1 LRKAEAQETLQKMDL
16 VTRMVAASRLRTCLS
31 AVVGG
36 LVLLALAVFVVLV
49 NVVVP
54 VITLAIFA
62 TIVFLLA
69 LSARRLA
76 EQEEAFRRKV
86 GR

>member
-1 LRKAEAQETLQKMDL
+1 
-16 VTRMVAASRLRTCLS
+16 MVAASRLRTCLS

>member
-1 LRKAEAQETLQKMDL
+1 
-16 VTRMVAASRLRTCLS
+16 MVAASRLRTCLS

-36 LVLLALAVFVVLV
+36 LVLTALAVFVVLL
-49 NVVVP
+49 NAVVP
-54 VITLAIFA
+54 VITLAIFG
-62 TIVFLLA
+62 TIIFLLV
-69 LSARRLA
+69 LSARRGLA

>member
-1 LRKAEAQETLQKMDL
+1 
-16 VTRMVAASRLRTCLS
+16 MVAASRLKICLS

-69 LSARRLA
+69 LWARRGLA

>member
-1 LRKAEAQETLQKMDL
+1 
-16 VTRMVAASRLRTCLS
+16 VVAVNRLKTCLLV
-31 AVVGG
+31 VVGG

-62 TIVFLLA
+62 TVVFLLVM
-69 LSARRLA
+69 SARRGLA

-86 GR
+86 GG

>member
-1 LRKAEAQETLQKMDL
+1 
-16 VTRMVAASRLRTCLS
+16 MVAVNRLKTCLLV
-31 AVVGG
+31 VVGG

-62 TIVFLLA
+62 TIVFLLVI
-69 LSARRLA
+69 SARWGLA
-76 EQEEAFRRKV
+76 EQEDAFRRKV
-86 GR
+86 GG

>member
-1 LRKAEAQETLQKMDL
+1 
-16 VTRMVAASRLRTCLS
+16 MVATSRLRTCLS
-31 AVVGG
+31 VVVGG

-54 VITLAIFA
+54 VITLSIFA

-69 LSARRLA
+69 LSARRLV
-76 EQEEAFRRKV
+76 EQEEAFRKKA
-86 GR
+86 GL